1 MKKIPFI
8 LILIMVLSC
17 NTNETET
24 LTDKTALSLVT
35 GVNFRETGD
44 PNEIPRKLGNPNVL
58 INNKFFLYPN
68 PASELV
74 YILAQENVTD
84 IWLVTANPEKIH
96 QEVNFSSIL
105 NTKLYS
111 EQSIISSSNL
121 SLNGQSSKSIG
132 INIGKL
138 PKGYYRVFV
147 KIGGEIYWDN
157 LYKFENQGNNE
168 EQFNVITNFWK

>member
-1 MKKIPFI
+1 MKKILFI
-8 LILIMVLSC
+8 LILIIALSC

-44 PNEIPRKLGNPNVL
+44 SNEIPLQLGNPNVL
-58 INNKFFLYPN
+58 VNNKFLLYPN
-68 PASELV
+68 PANELV

-84 IWLVTANPEKIH
+84 VWLVPANPEKIH

-111 EQSIISSSNL
+111 EQTIISSSNL
-121 SLNGQSSKSIG
+121 ELNGQSAKSIG
-132 INIGKL
+132 INIAKI

-147 KIGGEIYWDN
+147 KIGGEMYWDN
-157 LYKFENQGNNE
+157 LYKYENQGNNE
-168 EQFNVITNFWK
+168 EQFNAITNFWK